1 MTRWIDSMEPSEDN
15 VRRLITE
22 RDLARP
28 SRVLDE
34 PPAYRDPFLQLVGAA
49 TAFVSALLWS
59 ATTTGVPRTVSQAL
73 VGASALL
80 GMAVLLR
87 SVRNGWNVSVYRRAR
102 RAMQREVTLRTE
114 RDALREVSLRC
125 ASLRKHGST
134 EEALNAL
141 QQLTIE
147 THHALE
153 RASAVP
159 VSLVVTE
166 EVAQRFLVIS
176 VAGYLRA
183 RPFYVAPGKSCLAR
197 RDFSQLLKSF
207 APQGQVAVEEVRWE
221 GRQFWVGLTCERPIS
236 NLDAGALSTIG
247 AWVSLLLDMDLMPNR
262 EEQLRRASEPLK
274 AVS

>member
-1 MTRWIDSMEPSEDN
+1 MTRQVDNMGGGESN

-28 SRVLDE
+28 SRVLEE

-49 TAFVSALLWS
+49 TAFVFALLWS

-80 GMAVLLR
+80 GTAVLLR

-114 RDALREVSLRC
+114 RDALREVSVRC
-125 ASLRKHGST
+125 ASLRRHGST
-134 EEALNAL
+134 EEALDAL
-141 QQLTIE
+141 QHLTIE
-147 THHALE
+147 THRALQ
-153 RASAVP
+153 RSSAVP

-176 VAGYLRA
+176 LAGYLRA
-183 RPFYVAPGKSCLAR
+183 GPFYVAPGKSCPAR
-197 RDFSQLLKSF
+197 RHFSQLLESF
-207 APQGQVAVEEVRWE
+207 APEGEVAVEEVRWE
-221 GRQFWVGLTCERPIS
+221 ERQFWIGLTCERPIA
-236 NLDAGALSTIG
+236 NLDPGALSTIG
-247 AWVSLLLDMDLMPNR
+247 AWVSLLLDMELMPDR
-262 EEQLRRASEPLK
+262 EEQLRRASEPLR